1 MFSQLFSFL
10 CQTLLTE
17 ISAAGWVQ
25 VGRIDRKEIKEEEVR
40 ALFNMIET
48 DKSGF
53 LTKKVKT

>member
-1 MFSQLFSFL
+1 LV
-10 CQTLLTE
+10 E

-25 VGRIDRKEIKEEEVR
+25 VGRIDRKEINKEEVQ
-40 ALFNMIET
+40 ALFNMVDT